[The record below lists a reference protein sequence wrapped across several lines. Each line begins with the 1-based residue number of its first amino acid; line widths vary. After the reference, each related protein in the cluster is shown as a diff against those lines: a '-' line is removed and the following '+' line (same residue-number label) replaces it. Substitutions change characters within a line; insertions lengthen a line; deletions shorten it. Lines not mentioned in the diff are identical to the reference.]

1 MKNLIRIHFLLLLS
15 LTLLFGSCQ
24 KEEDEFI
31 DETNEETITANST
44 VTQLLIRSSEN
55 AGDFDDIIDGNS
67 CASVVLPVTVY
78 ANGQEVVITDEDDY
92 DIVEAIFNQFPNDED
107 TLEIQ
112 FPITIILEDF
122 TQVVVNSQTEL
133 DAIIVACDGDI
144 DDSIGCVDFVY
155 PITFFIYD
163 SNQQQIGTT
172 TVNSDIELYQFLSNL
187 NSDEYISIDFPISVI
202 VNGEVLPV
210 VNNQELIDII
220 SNADCDDSSNDDP
233 IDNTQFVNDLTSG
246 VWYITYYFDDYDE
259 TSDFN
264 GYEFN
269 FATDNTATA
278 TNGNNTVNGTWNLT
292 SGSTP
297 DLELFFG
304 TNDPLDELDDDWDI
318 IEATSEII
326 RLKDVSGGD
335 GSTDYLTFERTPN
348 DGGSNSDVNE
358 LITQLTT
365 GNWYVNLY
373 DDDGDN
379 ETCDYVDYTFTFNTN
394 GTATATSSSAIK
406 NGFWSVESSSNSTLD
421 LILNFEYDNEDDP
434 FEDLNDDWDVLGFD
448 ATFIN
453 LQDISGGNGGTDL
466 LNFGRTPYDNCNGG
480 GGNAQTLR
488 DIMTDG
494 QWYVQSYIDD
504 GDNETG
510 DYNGYTLT
518 FNTNGTVMAQNS
530 SNTFNGTW
538 AITQDSSGLDFV
550 LDFGTQVPFDEF
562 NDDWDVLNFIST
574 RVELEDVSGG
584 NGGTDTL
591 VFEKI

>member
-1 MKNLIRIHFLLLLS
+1 
-15 LTLLFGSCQ
+15 
-24 KEEDEFI
+24 
-31 DETNEETITANST
+31 
-44 VTQLLIRSSEN
+44 
-55 AGDFDDIIDGNS
+55 
-67 CASVVLPVTVY
+67 
-78 ANGQEVVITDEDDY
+78 
-92 DIVEAIFNQFPNDED
+92 
-107 TLEIQ
+107 
-112 FPITIILEDF
+112 
-122 TQVVVNSQTEL
+122 
-133 DAIIVACDGDI
+133 
-144 DDSIGCVDFVY
+144 
-155 PITFFIYD
+155 
-163 SNQQQIGTT
+163 
-172 TVNSDIELYQFLSNL
+172 
-187 NSDEYISIDFPISVI
+187 
-202 VNGEVLPV
+202 
-210 VNNQELIDII
+210 
-220 SNADCDDSSNDDP
+220 
-233 IDNTQFVNDLTSG
+233 
-246 VWYITYYFDDYDE
+246 
-259 TSDFN
+259 
-264 GYEFN
+264 
-269 FATDNTATA
+269 
-278 TNGNNTVNGTWNLT
+278 
-292 SGSTP
+292 
-297 DLELFFG
+297 
-304 TNDPLDELDDDWDI
+304 
-318 IEATSEII
+318 
-326 RLKDVSGGD
+326 
-335 GSTDYLTFERTPN
+335 N

>member
-67 CASVVLPVTVY
+67 CASVVLPVTVF

-133 DAIIVACDGDI
+133 DAIIAACDGDI

-210 VNNQELIDII
+210 ANNQELIDII

-394 GTATATSSSAIK
+394 GTATATSSSATK

-421 LILNFEYDNEDDP
+421 LILNFEYDN
-434 FEDLNDDWDVLGFD
+434 
-448 ATFIN
+448 
-453 LQDISGGNGGTDL
+453 
-466 LNFGRTPYDNCNGG
+466 
-480 GGNAQTLR
+480 
-488 DIMTDG
+488 
-494 QWYVQSYIDD
+494 
-504 GDNETG
+504 
-510 DYNGYTLT
+510 
-518 FNTNGTVMAQNS
+518 
-530 SNTFNGTW
+530 
-538 AITQDSSGLDFV
+538 
-550 LDFGTQVPFDEF
+550 
-562 NDDWDVLNFIST
+562 
-574 RVELEDVSGG
+574 
-584 NGGTDTL
+584 
-591 VFEKI
+591 

>member
-67 CASVVLPVTVY
+67 CASVVLPVTVF

-133 DAIIVACDGDI
+133 DAIIAACDGDI

-233 IDNTQFVNDLTSG
+233 IDNTQFVSDLTSG

-269 FATDNTATA
+269 FSTDNTATA

-394 GTATATSSSAIK
+394 GTATATSSSATK